1 MKQYTMTTVNIV
13 SLISEIFA
21 ESAFFFIL
29 NFVHIRLSRF
39 LPPVDLIPAVLMEH
53 VIHGA
58 DGQKVSVTAI
68 RVICVIAELFY
79 YEPINEFDERSFI

>member
-1 MKQYTMTTVNIV
+1 M
-13 SLISEIFA
+13 
-21 ESAFFFIL
+21 
-29 NFVHIRLSRF
+29 
-39 LPPVDLIPAVLMEH
+39 DLIPAVLMEH

-68 RVICVIAELFY
+68 RVICVIAELYY